1 MNLKLKAALL
11 DQRGPHPGFAHP
23 VSSTGQ
29 ALLPCEGAREKAIVV
44 EQFAFSRRRWEK
56 VPKGDEGPWTQP
68 QLLPALLLRRQYSQQ
83 FTQRL
88 RLQFAD
94 VVGQA
99 VGEFGGQ
106 GIEA

>member
-1 MNLKLKAALL
+1 MIKEALIRASPTFSHL
-11 DQRGPHPGFAHP
+11 R
-23 VSSTGQ
+23 
-29 ALLPCEGAREKAIVV
+29 REKAKLLNIIA
-44 EQFAFSRRRWEK
+44 FARLRSKWEK

-68 QLLPALLLRRQYSQQ
+68 QLFPALLLRRQYSQQ

-99 VGEFGGQ
+99 VGEFGGE